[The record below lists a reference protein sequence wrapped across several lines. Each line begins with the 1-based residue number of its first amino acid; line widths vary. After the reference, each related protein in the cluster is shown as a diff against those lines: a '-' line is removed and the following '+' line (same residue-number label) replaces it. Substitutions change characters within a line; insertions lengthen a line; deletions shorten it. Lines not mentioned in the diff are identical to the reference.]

1 LGVCGD
7 LEPHPGTKGFIYTI
21 EICYLSYSNKYWNV
35 SHVLQGKVSMF
46 TDGEVGWTVSRLDEQ
61 VAGVIGEDYHGSQN
75 VPVVILIGPET
86 NGQPEIFAASMQVME
101 RATLLGLPMP
111 GLVEGAQHYALP
123 DGSQLTLA
131 TVTFV
136 PSNGEQIGIDGVQ
149 PDIRVDAYWE
159 AQLSGDD
166 EVIEAALN
174 YIRSNAVE

>member
-1 LGVCGD
+1 
-7 LEPHPGTKGFIYTI
+7 
-21 EICYLSYSNKYWNV
+21 
-35 SHVLQGKVSMF
+35 MF

-101 RATLLGLPMP
+101 RATLLGLPTP